1 MSECSR
7 LGVKGQDGKAK
18 QVTRWKYFIWY
29 SKEKE
34 ENHHRRIKVKRR
46 LIQNYTMRVQTFR
59 ITLIVSIKQKTLQV
73 WDFTWDFQYKNT
85 EM

>member
-1 MSECSR
+1 MSECSW